1 VTGVATIHIKHEDL
15 SIDVIIRSGDSN
27 GVMVHSSGNGDFEKG
42 FDYYIPYSNI
52 SWIKYPKTA
61 KCDDDEYIGG

>member
-1 VTGVATIHIKHEDL
+1 MTGVATIHIKHEDL

-52 SWIKYPKTA
+52 SWIKYSNTE
-61 KCDDDEYIGG
+61 DEEEDYIEN